1 MSYKVGLILSMIF
14 VALFFLFGADLIT
27 LESVYSTLDAKA
39 NNISYIISRNGV
51 IDNDFIDYIE
61 STFSVTFNCQRNP
74 SPTFGEKIIYQI
86 STTYQPLVISKQE
99 MTIAIKRMTIVG
111 FYG

>member
-27 LESVYSTLDAKA
+27 LESVYSGLDSKA
-39 NNISYIISRNGV
+39 CNISYIISRRGV
-51 IDNDFIDYIE
+51 VDDELKNYVQ
-61 STFSVTFNCQRNP
+61 STFHITFICEENL
-74 SPTFGEKIIYQI
+74 SPTFGEQI
-86 STTYQPLVISKQE
+86 FFKVSTTYRPMVLSKNE
-99 MTIAIKRMTIVG
+99 MTIVIERMTIVG